1 MFIDSDSYPFYL
13 LFEKGSQVHINM
25 FSIEWCLV
33 GCGPGHEGEDGEMPS
48 SPARS
53 SRDFVVSFFP
63 RELFLFGHRNMPVSV
78 TVGANCKD
86 ISPFP
91 PSPPYPGLF
100 CAIRCESLNSL

>member
-13 LFEKGSQVHINM
+13 LFEKGSQVHIDI

-63 RELFLFGHRNMPVSV
+63 RELFFSG
-78 TVGANCKD
+78 TD
-86 ISPFP
+86 ICPC
-91 PSPPYPGLF
+91 PSQWKRIAKISRLSRLPRLIPAYSAQFVVNP
-100 CAIRCESLNSL
+100 